1 MGRENYEY
9 SVGAIGECSEGACVV
24 YKLRWTQKLYRGI
37 KASID
42 FLLALVAL
50 MILLPLFLVVAIAIK
65 VESKGPVFFTQK
77 RIGRKGKIFKCVKF
91 RSMSIDAKHDVAS
104 NKFHEANIY
113 ITKVGRVI
121 RKLSIDELPQIFNIL
136 AFQMSWIGFR
146 PTIVGESELD
156 KERQGF
162 GVYQIRPGI
171 SGWAQVNGRD
181 LLGGNPKKKANFDAY
196 YLRHFSFWLD
206 VKIFFLTIIKVVKKA
221 DIQEGVIEVSQEI
234 VYDESIKIED
244 EAIAADSMTKNA
256 LDDVETVKQKE
267 VV

>member
-1 MGRENYEY
+1 MKKIADKKENTG
-9 SVGAIGECSEGACVV
+9 VMRGNTPMA
-24 YKLRWTQKLYRGI
+24 YKLKWTQKAYGAV
-37 KASID
+37 KALMD
-42 FLLALVAL
+42 FIVALVAL
-50 MILLPLFLVVAIAIK
+50 IILSPLFLFTAIAIK
-65 VESKGPVFFTQK
+65 IESKGPVFFTQN
-77 RIGRKGKIFKCVKF
+77 RIGKKGKIFKCIKF

>member
-1 MGRENYEY
+1 MGRENYEKNV
-9 SVGAIGECSEGACVV
+9 SVGGEYSEGACVV

-42 FLLALVAL
+42 FLVALVAL

-77 RIGRKGKIFKCVKF
+77 RIGRKGKTFKCVKF
-91 RSMSIDAKHDVAS
+91 RSMSMDARHDVAGYEYE
-104 NKFHEANIY
+104 NVNAY
-113 ITKVGRVI
+113 ITKVGKVI

-146 PTIVGESELD
+146 PAQECEKELNEPRE
-156 KERQGF
+156 KY

-181 LLGGNPKKKANFDAY
+181 LLGRNPKKKANFDAY

>member
-91 RSMSIDAKHDVAS
+91 RSMSIDAKHDVAGYEYE
-104 NKFHEANIY
+104 NVNAY
-113 ITKVGRVI
+113 ITKVGKVI
-121 RKLSIDELPQIFNIL
+121 RKLSIDDLPQIFNIL

>member
-1 MGRENYEY
+1 MGRENYEN
-9 SVGAIGECSEGACVV
+9 SVSAIGECSEGAYLA

-37 KASID
+37 KACID
-42 FLLALVAL
+42 FLVALVAL

-91 RSMSIDAKHDVAS
+91 RSMSMDARHDVAGYEYE
-104 NKFHEANIY
+104 NVNAY
-113 ITKVGRVI
+113 ITKVGKVI

-146 PTIVGESELD
+146 PSQECETELNEPRE
-156 KERQGF
+156 KY

-181 LLGGNPKKKANFDAY
+181 ILASHPKEKAKYDAQYVKK
-196 YLRHFSFWLD
+196 FSLWMD
-206 VKIFFLTIIKVVKKA
+206 IKIFFKTIGIVFRRDNVE
-221 DIQEGVIEVSQEI
+221 EGVIE
-234 VYDESIKIED
+234 DENEC
-244 EAIAADSMTKNA
+244 E
-256 LDDVETVKQKE
+256 KE
-267 VV
+267 VAVANGDDIKN